1 MGRVGNMF
9 WGQGEMR
16 QNCVYNTLLCLICV
30 IINKIK
36 KVKSSDFKFCSFHYI
51 MVWFGFRNQVGFLI
65 YFQLNTIRVAS
76 GSHQLVK
83 IFPEVLSHQS
93 KQRQKS
99 PTESIKACVA
109 IIGISTSFHTHV
121 SFWTLAVN
129 VAKKSIIRSSA
140 VFSFW

>member
-1 MGRVGNMF
+1 M
-9 WGQGEMR
+9 
-16 QNCVYNTLLCLICV
+16 
-30 IINKIK
+30 
-36 KVKSSDFKFCSFHYI
+36 SP
-51 MVWFGFRNQVGFLI
+51 
-65 YFQLNTIRVAS
+65 

-129 VAKKSIIRSSA
+129 VAEKSIIRSSA
-140 VFSFW
+140 VFSFCSTLYLIFELERFVISRDESMINK